1 MFECSPCPGKNN
13 SKPKAIAPSQQQSI
27 CRIYLYDFTK
37 AMHDVQHINVFVN
50 LSLHTK
56 LNARSTVG
64 PYPTQ
69 NDTKRHK
76 ANSSQYVFL
85 WFYPNNLQQHVC
97 GLFSLSPH
105 SIIITTPC
113 NLKVLLS
120 LSKNAITPQNDKAN
134 NTQYVFMLLPK
145 QCPETFLWICQFV
158 SHFSR
163 PCNLWVIFSVLKSNT
178 ATRYEN
184 KANSRQCVFLWC

>member
-50 LSLHTK
+50 LSLHSK
-56 LNARSTVG
+56 LNASSRSL
-64 PYPTQ
+64 P
-69 NDTKRHK
+69 NSKWHK
-76 ANSSQYVFL
+76 KAQSYNSSQYVFL

-134 NTQYVFMLLPK
+134 NTQYVFYAVTQTMSWNISMDL
-145 QCPETFLWICQFV
+145 
-158 SHFSR
+158 
-163 PCNLWVIFSVLKSNT
+163 SVCLSF
-178 ATRYEN
+178 
-184 KANSRQCVFLWC
+184 Q